1 MVEIELL
8 IALFS
13 LSPND
18 NILFSCT
25 TYKEGETMS
34 KKHDYCGTC
43 MFCNSVCPECS
54 STDVDVSGH
63 IRFSYRNYAQDE
75 IDMDIKL
82 MDVNLECNDCGAGI
96 GLDLENLKDAIADAL
111 PDSLKAKRKDD
122 NIVTISI

>member
-1 MVEIELL
+1 
-8 IALFS
+8 
-13 LSPND
+13 
-18 NILFSCT
+18 
-25 TYKEGETMS
+25 MS
-34 KKHDYCGTC
+34 KKHGYCGKC
-43 MFCNSVCPECS
+43 MFCASVCPECG
-54 STDVDVSGH
+54 STDVDLSGH
-63 IRFSYRNYAQDE
+63 IRYSYSNYAQDE